1 MSVFDTPLHQNPNIS
16 GFLSLRHTR
25 YHIMAKKSKSK
36 SDKSEDTKSNGAV
49 AAVSTTLKTDA
60 PVDPL
65 LASLFEKSVSFPLEC
80 ELSYNCDLGC

>member
-1 MSVFDTPLHQNPNIS
+1 
-16 GFLSLRHTR
+16 
-25 YHIMAKKSKSK
+25 MAKKSKTK

-65 LASLFEKSVSFPLEC
+65 LASLFEKSVS
-80 ELSYNCDLGC
+80 SYFSLYKTAQLRT